1 MATPSRCI
9 AVVVGLLVV
18 IGLGA
23 AAFVRSGVYDMGADV
38 PHAPLTLTLIENL
51 RDNATKAHSRDITVP
66 ADLDSPARVAQG
78 ARIYATRCTGCHLA
92 PGVLQSEL
100 RTGLYP
106 QPPDLSTDGIDDT
119 AEAFW
124 IIKHGIKMSA
134 MPAWGKTHSDAEI
147 WSLVAFLHKLP
158 GMSPAQYQQLT
169 HANATH

>member
-1 MATPSRCI
+1 MATPTRSI
-9 AVVVGLLVV
+9 AVVLGLLVV

-23 AAFVRSGVYDMGADV
+23 AAFVKSGIYEMGADV

-51 RDNATKAHSRDITVP
+51 RDNATKAHSRAITVP
-66 ADLDSPARVAQG
+66 ADLDAPAHVAQG
-78 ARIYATRCTGCHLA
+78 ATIYATRCTGCHLA
-92 PGVLQSEL
+92 PGVSQSEL

-169 HANATH
+169 RANATH

>member
-1 MATPSRCI
+1 MATPTRSI
-9 AVVVGLLVV
+9 AVVLGLLVV
-18 IGLGA
+18 LGLGA
-23 AAFVRSGVYDMGADV
+23 AVFVRSGVYDMGADA
-38 PHAPLTLTLIENL
+38 PHAPLTLTLLENL
-51 RDNATKAHSRDITVP
+51 RDNATKAHSRGIAVP
-66 ADLDSPARVAQG
+66 ADLDAPAHVAQG
-78 ARIYATRCTGCHLA
+78 AQIYSTRCTGCHLA
-92 PGVLQSEL
+92 PGASQSEL

-158 GMSPAQYQQLT
+158 GMSPAQYQQLART
-169 HANATH
+169 NPAH